1 MANFKAV
8 LHAWKVGF
16 PVDNS
21 PGEHLSTHGDDMTI
35 CMAIGALGAA
45 VCLVFHMVFGLDQSL
60 QTSVESNADMVTFG
74 LKTACETMFVLPGCW
89 KEVKGSLDAICGAN
103 WVDL

>member
-1 MANFKAV
+1 M
-8 LHAWKVGF
+8 
-16 PVDNS
+16 
-21 PGEHLSTHGDDMTI
+21 STHGDDMTI

-45 VCLVFHMVFGLDQSL
+45 VCLVFHMVFGLDQTL

-74 LKTACETMFVLPGCW
+74 LKTACETMLMLTGCL

-103 WVDL
+103 WVVWWL